1 MEPENPKPDRRLR
14 LMLIP
19 VVMLL
24 IYLLSYLM
32 DPDNAFWIC
41 SIKGGTKELLIEIFM
56 DLALSWAI
64 IETSTG
70 IANRL
75 EKKFPWSETSLMRF
89 IMQTVLIIISVAT
102 LLYLQDII
110 FTLIYGDK
118 NFSAQERL
126 GIWQFFMV
134 TLLVS
139 VMVSAVHT
147 GYFLLERW
155 KIAISEASD
164 LRIKS
169 LEFKEIAMQAELQS
183 LKLQLDPHFM
193 FNNFSTLSELIN
205 ENTQTATLFLEN
217 LSRVYRYMIQNLKK
231 DLVTVKE
238 EMTFV
243 NAYLFLIAIRHGE
256 NVRVHID
263 LEDTLMTGFIPPITI
278 QLLIENAIKHN
289 IATTQKP
296 LIIHI
301 FSLDQ
306 SSITV
311 TNNIQLIAHVLPSTS
326 LGLQN
331 IADRYRL
338 LSGRLPEIIRT
349 SDQFS
354 VIIPVIDI

>member
-1 MEPENPKPDRRLR
+1 
-14 LMLIP
+14 MLIP

-32 DPDNAFWIC
+32 NPVSGFWIC
-41 SIKGGTKELLIEIFM
+41 SIKGEIKELLIEIFL

-70 IANRL
+70 IAFRL
-75 EKKFPWSETSLMRF
+75 EKKFPWSESSLMRF
-89 IMQTVLIIISVAT
+89 IMQTFLIIISVAT

-134 TLLVS
+134 TLLAS

-155 KIAISEASD
+155 KISMSEASD

-231 DLVTVKE
+231 DLVTVKDE
-238 EMTFV
+238 ITFV
-243 NAYLFLIAIRHGE
+243 NAYVFLIAIRHGE

-263 LEDTLMTGFIPPITI
+263 LEDSLMTGFIPPITI

-289 IATTQKP
+289 IATAQKP
-296 LIIHI
+296 LMIHI
-301 FSLDQ
+301 FSVDQ

-311 TNNIQLIAHVLPSTS
+311 TNNVQLITHILPSTS

-331 IADRYRL
+331 IEDRYRL

-354 VIIPVIDI
+354 VVIPVIDI

>member
-1 MEPENPKPDRRLR
+1 METESSRRNRRLR

-32 DPDNAFWIC
+32 DPYNAFWIC
-41 SIKGGTKELLIEIFM
+41 SVKGGYKEILIELFL

-64 IETSTG
+64 IETSMG
-70 IANRL
+70 IAHRL
-75 EKKFPWSETSLMRF
+75 EKRFPWEGSSLIRF
-89 IMQTVLIIISVAT
+89 LLQTTLIIISVGV
-102 LLYLQDII
+102 LLYLQDLM
-110 FTLIYGDK
+110 FTVIYGNI
-118 NFSAQERL
+118 NFTVQERL
-126 GIWQFFMV
+126 SIWQFFMV
-134 TLLVS
+134 TILVS

-155 KIAISEASD
+155 KISMSEASD
-164 LRIKS
+164 LRLKT

-193 FNNFSTLSELIN
+193 FNNFSTLAELIN

-231 DLVTVKE
+231 DLVQLKD
-238 EMTFV
+238 EMAFV
-243 NAYLFLIAIRHGE
+243 SAFIYLIGIRHGD

-263 LEDTLMTGFIPPITI
+263 LDNTVLTQFVPPITV

-289 IATTQKP
+289 RATAQSP
-296 LIIHI
+296 LVIHI
-301 FSLDQ
+301 YSVDQ
-306 SSITV
+306 KSITV
-311 TNNIQLIAHVLPSTS
+311 TNNIQLITNALPSTS

-331 IADRYRL
+331 IQDRYRL
-338 LSGRLPEIIRT
+338 LASRLPEIIKT
-349 SDQFS
+349 SDQFCV
-354 VIIPVIDI
+354 VIPLIEF